1 MAYFC
6 TFDHERFLQNAFFF
20 IQKENI
26 TFKMLSFLFKKKIY
40 DP

>member
-26 TFKMLSFLFKKKIY
+26 SIFN